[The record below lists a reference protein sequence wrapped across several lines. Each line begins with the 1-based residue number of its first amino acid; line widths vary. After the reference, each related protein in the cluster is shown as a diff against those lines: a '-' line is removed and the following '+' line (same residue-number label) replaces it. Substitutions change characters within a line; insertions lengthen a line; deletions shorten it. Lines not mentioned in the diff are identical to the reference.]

1 MPTPSEEKP
10 AVSFLSIVVTVKNEA
25 AHLSQL
31 LDSLAGQ
38 EPPFEIVL
46 VDAFSED
53 RTPEIARKFEELHP
67 GLLRFIQAQGKRGAG
82 RNFGARLAKGDY
94 LVFTDGDCVAD
105 SQWLSSIRV
114 GLKSSKV
121 VAGKTTTIGNPGYV
135 NLERVELYQGDVDL
149 TYPSCNLAYERR
161 LFEKLGGFDDRF
173 VTAEDIDLNL
183 RAVRSGATI
192 HYRPDAVV
200 YHNTRMNLTRFLIQA
215 FWNGYGRKQLTE
227 KHGQLW
233 SRYRYRRML
242 DTQKTLLANVRLIA
256 ALAGYFTRLATV
268 SGTKERIRPEPA
280 QRPVTEGAT
289 KG

>member
-1 MPTPSEEKP
+1 LPTSEGNP
-10 AVSFLSIVVTVKNEA
+10 PDSFLSIIVTVRNEA

-31 LDSLAGQ
+31 LDSLVGQ
-38 EPPFEIVL
+38 ESPFEIVL

-53 RTPEIARKFEELHP
+53 RTPDIAKEFEARHP
-67 GLLRFIQAQGKRGAG
+67 GLLRFFQVRGKRGAG
-82 RNFGARLAKGDY
+82 RNFGAKVARGAS
-94 LVFTDGDCVAD
+94 LVFTDGDCVVD
-105 SQWLSSIRV
+105 SRWLASIRKS
-114 GLKSSKV
+114 LKNGKV
-121 VAGKTTTIGNPGYV
+121 VAGKTTTIGNPAYV
-135 NLERVELYQGDVDL
+135 NLERVELYVGGMDL
-149 TYPSCNLAYERR
+149 TYPSCNLAYDRQ
-161 LFEKLGGFDDRF
+161 LFDTLGGFDDRF

-192 HYRPDAVV
+192 FYCPDAVV

-242 DTQKTLLANVRLIA
+242 DTQKTVLASVRMVA
-256 ALAGYFTRLATV
+256 ALVGYFTRLVTV
-268 SGTKERIRPEPA
+268 SGTKDRIRPESPG
-280 QRPVTEGAT
+280 RTVTEGAT